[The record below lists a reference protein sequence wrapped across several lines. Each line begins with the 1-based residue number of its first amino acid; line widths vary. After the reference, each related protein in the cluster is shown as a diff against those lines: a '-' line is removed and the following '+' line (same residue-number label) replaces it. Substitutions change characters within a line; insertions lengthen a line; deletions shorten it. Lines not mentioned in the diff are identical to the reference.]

1 MLLDQEVTMKGVMDV
16 YSVLFL
22 VFIGMISVLLSMA
35 VYLSAPVINYLF
47 LSPNVLVLDIFLQ

>member
-35 VYLSAPVINYLF
+35 VYLSVPVINYLF

>member
-1 MLLDQEVTMKGVMDV
+1 MKGVMDV

-35 VYLSAPVINYLF
+35 VYISVPVINYLF

>member
-35 VYLSAPVINYLF
+35 VYLSAHVINYLF